1 MLIESKVDIFALY
14 SLVPKESNVTLVPHI
29 TLIRPNTLSLKGAI
43 TLFWV
48 NTKRKTVMTLFRIV
62 LLSNGCAVIT
72 LFKIYLKRVMTDP
85 FTFEC
90 HYSLLDHV
98 KLKLQSWLSFGTMF
112 FTRVESWLSLG
123 PLLSQ
128 SVLPLPSFRTCLS
141 FGTREYQFWCCK
153 TCKMKEPNT
162 NSYCLLIGKG
172 YISGQKVKL
181 CRLNWTLLRYKGENV
196 VYDGSG

>member
-1 MLIESKVDIFALY
+1 M
-14 SLVPKESNVTLVPHI
+14 PKESNVTLVPHN
-29 TLIRPNTLSLKGAI
+29 TLIRPNTLSLEGAI

-112 FTRVESWLSLG
+112 FTSVESWLSLG

-141 FGTREYQFWCCK
+141 FGTREYIPK
-153 TCKMKEPNT
+153 GR
-162 NSYCLLIGKG
+162 LLQVRGSFLVKHVTKVLNDLI
-172 YISGQKVKL
+172 IWEHMFEFIKVKNL
-181 CRLNWTLLRYKGENV
+181 SSVRHVIKALLREV
-196 VYDGSG
+196 V